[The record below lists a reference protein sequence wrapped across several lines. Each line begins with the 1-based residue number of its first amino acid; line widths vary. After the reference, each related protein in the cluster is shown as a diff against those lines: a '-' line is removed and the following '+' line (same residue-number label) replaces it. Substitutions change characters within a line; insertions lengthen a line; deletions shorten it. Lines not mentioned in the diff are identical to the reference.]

1 MIALSDGHQCQPS
14 LSKPRAMVSPSLP
27 SGIGGVGRGDLGG
40 YDGSPLRPATPIIW
54 SFRSKNGSISSHVS
68 GQSSAP
74 PSRAFTPKS
83 PAVDARTCALQWI
96 VLPPTALY
104 MRGVIGD
111 SDAWIG

>member
-14 LSKPRAMVSPSLP
+14 RSKPRAMVSPSLP

-54 SFRSKNGSISSHVS
+54 SFRSKNGSISSYVS
-68 GQSSAP
+68 GQSSAAVERLHAEVRRLEAREV
-74 PSRAFTPKS
+74 RAP
-83 PAVDARTCALQWI
+83 VDGAA
-96 VLPPTALY
+96 AH
-104 MRGVIGD
+104 GVVHEGLMGD

>member
-1 MIALSDGHQCQPS
+1 MIALSDGHQCQ
-14 LSKPRAMVSPSLP
+14 P

-54 SFRSKNGSISSHVS
+54 SFRSKNGSISSYVS
-68 GQSSAP
+68 GQSSAT
-74 PSRAFTPKS
+74 PSSVFTRKS
-83 PAVDARTCALQWI
+83 DGLKRGKCALQWM

-111 SDAWIG
+111 SDAWTG